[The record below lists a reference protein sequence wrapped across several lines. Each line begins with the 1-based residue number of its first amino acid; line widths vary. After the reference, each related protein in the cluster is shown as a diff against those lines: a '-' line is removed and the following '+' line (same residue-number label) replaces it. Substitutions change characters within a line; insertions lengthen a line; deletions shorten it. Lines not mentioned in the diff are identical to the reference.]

1 MMTLDERSQAVIR
14 FFGEAIAIL
23 AGDALLVS
31 GFDSIVKNSEV
42 KEIKKQSIL
51 KVIKETSFYIGTENM
66 LGGEVEDISV
76 DNKDIT
82 KEALINL
89 YMKKTSA
96 LICLSIR
103 SGAILSGANQKQLK
117 ALTKYGE
124 NVGLA
129 FQIVDDM
136 LDIMQDQRDT
146 EKPNYANKYG
156 MKESNRESEKLIKEA
171 KDSLKI
177 FNHKD
182 IIKDL
187 GEEHP
192 IPFKSSAI
200 RNYGYFKAWQDDALF
215 IITLDDDCM
224 PLTKDFV
231 RLHWKALNKKVNVN
245 MIPTLNNGMNVRG
258 YIEGDNIYS
267 VEGTLF
273 GSLKVG
279 YVSGNY
285 VYTSLGQLFG
295 SKKIGHIVGRDVYD
309 TNRKHVARLD
319 KPDAKLGAAT
329 LLLLI

>member
-1 MMTLDERSQAVIR
+1 MNFKKYLENKKNTIDKALDEYLPSEEKAPSIIHKAMRYSVFGGGKRIRPIFTLATAELFGRDDESVIKIACGIELIHTFSLIHDDLPCVDNDDFR
-14 FFGEAIAIL
+14 REKPSSHKVFGEAIAIL

-177 FNHKD
+177 FNHKAET
-182 IIKDL
+182 L
-187 GEEHP
+187 
-192 IPFKSSAI
+192 
-200 RNYGYFKAWQDDALF
+200 RNIADYL
-215 IITLDDDCM
+215 
-224 PLTKDFV
+224 LT
-231 RLHWKALNKKVNVN
+231 RKK
-245 MIPTLNNGMNVRG
+245 
-258 YIEGDNIYS
+258 
-267 VEGTLF
+267 
-273 GSLKVG
+273 
-279 YVSGNY
+279 
-285 VYTSLGQLFG
+285 
-295 SKKIGHIVGRDVYD
+295 
-309 TNRKHVARLD
+309 
-319 KPDAKLGAAT
+319 
-329 LLLLI
+329 